1 MNRDVQPPE
10 PTAPSRPRSR
20 RRLRTGL
27 ERRQRRRRIITY
39 ALFVFSFVLMVDALI
54 GENGYLAT
62 VRARREYD
70 ALAEFVTRLRQEND
84 AYVERARRLRGDPA
98 ALEDAA
104 RRELGFVRPGETLV
118 IIRDARPATPPPPVP
133 K

>member
-1 MNRDVQPPE
+1 MIRDVQPPE

-20 RRLRTGL
+20 RRLRTGP
-27 ERRQRRRRIITY
+27 EVRQRRRRIAAY
-39 ALFVFSFVLMVDALI
+39 ALFAFSFVLMVNALI

-62 VRARREYD
+62 IRARRDYD
-70 ALAEFVTRLRQEND
+70 AMADQLARLRQQND
-84 AYVERARRLRGDPA
+84 DYREQARRMKDDPA

-118 IIRDARPATPPPPVP
+118 IIRDARPAPPPPPVP